1 MIELMT
7 EPTSQLD
14 NRMHAG
20 HVLVIYDGQCGLCSR
35 TVRWLLRRDRH
46 ARLRFIAAESPR
58 AAGLIARSGIASS
71 PGTRPSSIL
80 AVHDAETPQERIDSR
95 SEAIRTVLRELPQ
108 PWPFAAAALG
118 LVPRSLRDLA
128 YQLIARLR
136 HRLGPRSCPAFTP
149 AERQRFLA

>member
-1 MIELMT
+1 MT
-7 EPTSQLD
+7 EPTIQPD
-14 NRMHAG
+14 NPPLAG
-20 HVLVIYDGQCGLCSR
+20 HVLVVYDGQCALCSR
-35 TVRWLLRRDRH
+35 TVRWLLSRDPH
-46 ARLRFIAAESPR
+46 ARLRFLAAESPR
-58 AAGLIARSGIASS
+58 AAAFITRSGLIIS

-80 AVHDAETPQERIDSR
+80 AVRAAESPQERIFIR
-95 SEAIRTVLRELPQ
+95 SDAIRTVLSQLPQ

-118 LVPRSLRDLA
+118 LVPRPLRDLV